1 MTTSEI
7 DSAIALANSLSHLRI
22 DELLEELKCNYS
34 QIDWN
39 YIGNPSS
46 LRDLIEKLLAL
57 KNKILKQDGL
67 KKQEKKHCSRRH
79 I

>member
-7 DSAIALANSLSHLRI
+7 DNAIALANSLSHLRI
-22 DELLEELKCNYS
+22 DELLEELKCNYPL
-34 QIDWN
+34 IDWN

-57 KNKILKQDGL
+57 KNKILKQDEL